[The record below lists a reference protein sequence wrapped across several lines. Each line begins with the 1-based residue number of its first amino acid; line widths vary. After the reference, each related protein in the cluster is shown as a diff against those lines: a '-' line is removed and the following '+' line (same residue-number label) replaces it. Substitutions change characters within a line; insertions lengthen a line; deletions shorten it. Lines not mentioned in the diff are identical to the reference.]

1 MFLSTIS
8 VVAVER
14 TRRPICR
21 SCAFAL
27 VGLIAAA
34 SAADA
39 SCSLSGPGYRPEQ
52 NESVTVEMTCDI
64 SGATHL
70 RNIPG
75 QGYVMTGIS
84 IASRPHNGA
93 LKAWGDRSWS
103 YIPKAPGSDSFSTK
117 QCATLNDSASGC
129 SILHYNVTVQ

>member
-1 MFLSTIS
+1 MFHSTFS
-8 VVAVER
+8 VVTVEL
-14 TRRPICR
+14 TRRPVCR

-34 SAADA
+34 SAANA
-39 SCSLSGPGYRPEQ
+39 SCTWSGPGYRPEQ
-52 NESVTVEMTCDI
+52 NESVTSEMTCDM
-64 SGATHL
+64 SGAKHAK
-70 RNIPG
+70 NPPG
-75 QGYVMTGIS
+75 PGYVMTGIS
-84 IASRPHNGA
+84 IASKPHNGA
-93 LKAWGDRSWS
+93 LKVWGENLWS